1 MKPLSPCLA
10 ALTFSLLT
18 TPPALAMDKRQAD
31 ASCASWTL
39 QCPEGATATPGPARK
54 SGVLE
59 CKLNDKG
66 RVVKEGPAVTCKDGQ
81 GQAFGAWK
89 AGKKHG
95 RHVTMRPDGSWLEE
109 DFVDGRLEGRQVEY
123 SASGERLKDTR
134 FQAGKKHGPARTY
147 GADGRVASEELWE
160 SGVKARKP
168 EVATSPEALK
178 APAPKGQ
185 GEAATPT
192 AAQPTVAQPQKSA
205 PPSEATEATGAQA
218 QPPTP

>member
-1 MKPLSPCLA
+1 MKPHLPPLA
-10 ALTFSLLT
+10 AFTLSLLAAS
-18 TPPALAMDKRQAD
+18 PALAMDKRQAD

-59 CKLNDKG
+59 CKAKDKG

-109 DFVDGRLEGRQVEY
+109 DFVDGKLEGRQVEY
-123 SASGERLKDTR
+123 SAGGQLLKDTR
-134 FQAGKKHGPARTY
+134 YQAGKKHGPARTY
-147 GADGRVASEELWE
+147 GADGRVASEELWDK
-160 SGVKARKP
+160 G
-168 EVATSPEALK
+168 LK
-178 APAPKGQ
+178 AKK
-185 GEAATPT
+185 PT
-192 AAQPTVAQPQKSA
+192 AARSSAPEEAEASEEQEPAAESDPTPAQPLENT
-205 PPSEATEATGAQA
+205 PPAEAAGEQA
-218 QPPTP
+218 QPPAP